1 MMPAALEIPLQIMFV
16 FFLAIFVLLG
26 LLPAIRRTT
35 TKWRQLMVDQKTRQ
49 QIMPTTSQQ
58 VLTKV
63 HEVEQERLRLNDYEQ
78 LILRSVGRS
87 GGRLVRL
94 SKVVREMQFDKDVI
108 RQAMT
113 SLYRKGMIRI
123 LPTFLFGTLLS
134 LTGKGRKYAVAHGL
148 MPFFG

>member
-1 MMPAALEIPLQIMFV
+1 MFV
-16 FFLAIFVLLG
+16 LFLAIFVLLG

-35 TKWRQLMVDQKTRQ
+35 AKWRQLMVDQKTRQ

-58 VLTKV
+58 VLAKV

-123 LPTFLFGTLLS
+123 LPTFLFGPFLS